1 MAESAIIIFD
11 IDGTLL
17 QTDLITVPAVQ
28 RTFAAHG
35 LPEPDAE
42 VICSF
47 FGEPVEDY
55 LKWLASLCSPGQAV
69 DLIEATNA
77 RELELIGE
85 EGRLYPG
92 VPEVL
97 DTLKRD
103 GHVLAICSNGPAD
116 YVNEFLDAHAVRP
129 FFDRIR
135 TPGAGT
141 DEKAT
146 MLREILA
153 AGPPRPAIV
162 VGDRQDDVAAA
173 HANRALAIAAL
184 YGFGSVD
191 ELRAADA
198 HVSAAREIPAAVHA
212 LLDA

>member
-1 MAESAIIIFD
+1 MAESATIIFD
-11 IDGTLL
+11 VDGTLL
-17 QTDLITVPAVQ
+17 QTNLITVPAVQ

-35 LPEPDAE
+35 LAEPDAD

-55 LKWLASLCSPGQAV
+55 LKWLASLCSPGQAEDIV
-69 DLIEATNA
+69 EATNA
-77 RELELIGE
+77 RELELIGK

-97 DTLKRD
+97 RALKRD
-103 GHVLAICSNGPAD
+103 RHVLAVCSNGPAD
-116 YVNEFLDAHAVRP
+116 YVNEFLDAHGVRR
-129 FFDRIR
+129 FFDKIR
-135 TPGAGT
+135 TPGAAT

-146 MLREILA
+146 MVREILA
-153 AGPPRPAIV
+153 ASPGRPAIV

-184 YGFGSVD
+184 YGFGSPE

-198 HVSAAREIPAAVHA
+198 HVSTAREIPAAVRA